1 MVHKRIPKEKFKKL
15 VYVLLIFSGIMLLK
29 GALPAILK
37 ALS

>member
-1 MVHKRIPKEKFKKL
+1 L